1 MKKMI
6 VILLIVLMI
15 VMGYYLIM
23 YEDHIVKISKIDKPI
38 IIIQEE
44 NKISVLEKEEKYFSE
59 IIKTDKIVYLP
70 IKLLGNHNIDYDYD
84 IKNEIITLSNRE
96 NLLKLGFNDEN
107 IKIIDDEVL
116 IKYELLNSN
125 FNIICEYNK
134 DKRAL
139 LIKNEHVALNEGKIN
154 KKTFLFENIEL
165 ESNKVKKITEDDEF
179 IISKITDD
187 WYYGYNDNLDYGY
200 IKKVDLK
207 DIVEIK
213 SNNIEYINDNNKIIM
228 TWEQVY
234 SSNPNTDKIKNMV
247 GLNVISPTW
256 YKLINDA
263 GDLKSLVSDKYI
275 SWVEENNY
283 DIWVLVSNTFGDIE
297 MTSRFLNDVNSRE
310 KFILNLIKEC
320 DKYNFK
326 GVNIDFENIYMKDK
340 NKFTQ
345 FISELSYEFS
355 KRNIIL
361 SVDVTVM
368 GGSENWSLCYDRL
381 RISELVDYLVVMTYD
396 EHWASSPISGSV
408 ASYKWVEKSLV
419 DIIKIV
425 NSEKVIMGI
434 PLYTRIWY
442 EEPSKKIVNKMDVTS
457 KSITMQG
464 QNNLLKETGLIPL
477 WDDEAKQFYISYI
490 LDSKLKKV
498 WLEEE
503 VSIKEKAKLVNKL
516 NLAGVAMWSRGFE
529 TENIWE
535 VISNEVGD

>member
-1 MKKMI
+1 
-6 VILLIVLMI
+6 
-15 VMGYYLIM
+15 
-23 YEDHIVKISKIDKPI
+23 
-38 IIIQEE
+38 
-44 NKISVLEKEEKYFSE
+44 
-59 IIKTDKIVYLP
+59 
-70 IKLLGNHNIDYDYD
+70 
-84 IKNEIITLSNRE
+84 
-96 NLLKLGFNDEN
+96 
-107 IKIIDDEVL
+107 
-116 IKYELLNSN
+116 
-125 FNIICEYNK
+125 
-134 DKRAL
+134 
-139 LIKNEHVALNEGKIN
+139 
-154 KKTFLFENIEL
+154 
-165 ESNKVKKITEDDEF
+165 
-179 IISKITDD
+179 
-187 WYYGYNDNLDYGY
+187 
-200 IKKVDLK
+200 
-207 DIVEIK
+207 
-213 SNNIEYINDNNKIIM
+213 
-228 TWEQVY
+228 
-234 SSNPNTDKIKNMV
+234 
-247 GLNVISPTW
+247 
-256 YKLINDA
+256 
-263 GDLKSLVSDKYI
+263 
-275 SWVEENNY
+275 
-283 DIWVLVSNTFGDIE
+283 